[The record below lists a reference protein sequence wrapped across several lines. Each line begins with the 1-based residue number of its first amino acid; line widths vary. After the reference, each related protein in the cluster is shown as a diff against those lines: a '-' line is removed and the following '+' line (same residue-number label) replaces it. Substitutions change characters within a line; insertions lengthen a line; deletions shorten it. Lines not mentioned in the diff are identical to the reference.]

1 MVNEYGVKLDLHGY
15 APSIFKQDEG
25 CFVCGLQTDLVR
37 HEIFHGFNRQRS
49 KELGLWVN
57 LCPRCH
63 MKLHAGK
70 EGLDGL
76 LKFKGCQLAM
86 EHFGWTPE
94 DFRLRFGKFF
104 WEA

>member
-1 MVNEYGVKLDLHGY
+1 
-15 APSIFKQDEG
+15 
-25 CFVCGLQTDLVR
+25 
-37 HEIFHGFNRQRS
+37 
-49 KELGLWVN
+49 
-57 LCPRCH
+57 

-86 EHFGWTPE
+86 QHYGWTPE